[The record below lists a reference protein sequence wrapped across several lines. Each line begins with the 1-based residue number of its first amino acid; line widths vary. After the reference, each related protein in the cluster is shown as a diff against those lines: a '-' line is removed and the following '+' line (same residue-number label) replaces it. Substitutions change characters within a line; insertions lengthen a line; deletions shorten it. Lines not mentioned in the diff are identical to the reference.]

1 MQELKPCPFCGKEPE
16 YDNCDLGSG
25 QWIGCDC
32 GAMVKSSYR
41 SDEYLT
47 RWNTRPIEDAKDSRI
62 KELEA
67 ALKPFAQFECGCGE
81 CNNCVADNLLN
92 KEK

>member
-1 MQELKPCPFCGKEPE
+1 MKHTVTNTKELKLKEKITE
-16 YDNCDLGSG
+16 HEAEIERQSELILRLRNQIDLGNEN
-25 QWIGCDC
+25 IGD
-32 GAMVKSSYR
+32 
-41 SDEYLT
+41 L
-47 RWNTRPIEDAKDSRI
+47 IERI
-62 KELEA
+62 KKLEA